1 MFFKQIVGVKII
13 MVRVSESLKRD
24 YEFNLEYRF
33 WSACKVPLNLLSV
46 TFLVVIIPHIFILI
60 QHSTTTTTITIVF
73 FFKSDFI
80 LTRLRESTLMNLM
93 NIVDKLDE
101 MQLQDKLVRCIMG
114 LQSDTEPS
122 IRTNATI
129 FLGRIASKLKESV
142 RLVGRSWILLLLIS
156 LFKLKLICI
165 YV

>member
-1 MFFKQIVGVKII
+1 M
-13 MVRVSESLKRD
+13 
-24 YEFNLEYRF
+24 
-33 WSACKVPLNLLSV
+33 
-46 TFLVVIIPHIFILI
+46 TFLVVIIPYIFILI
-60 QHSTTTTTITIVF
+60 QNSTTTNIVF
-73 FFKSDFI
+73 FFELNFI

-142 RLVGRSWILLLLIS
+142 RLVGRSEY
-156 LFKLKLICI
+156 C
-165 YV
+165 YY

>member
-1 MFFKQIVGVKII
+1 
-13 MVRVSESLKRD
+13 
-24 YEFNLEYRF
+24 
-33 WSACKVPLNLLSV
+33 
-46 TFLVVIIPHIFILI
+46 
-60 QHSTTTTTITIVF
+60 
-73 FFKSDFI
+73 
-80 LTRLRESTLMNLM
+80 MNLM

-142 RLVGRSWILLLLIS
+142 RLVGRSEY
-156 LFKLKLICI
+156 C
-165 YV
+165 YY